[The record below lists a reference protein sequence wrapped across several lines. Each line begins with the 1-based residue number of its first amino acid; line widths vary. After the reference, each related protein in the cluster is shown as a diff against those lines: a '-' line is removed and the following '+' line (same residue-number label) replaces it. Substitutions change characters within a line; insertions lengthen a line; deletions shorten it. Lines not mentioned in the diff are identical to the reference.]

1 VGSALLFLVPLYI
14 QVVQGRS
21 GLQTSIAMAPYQLAV
36 FAAAV
41 MVVALYARF
50 SARGL
55 ASAGFLLMAAG
66 LLVLAF
72 AMRNVWGDFAVVA
85 ALLVGGA
92 GQGALMSVLTNTL
105 VNGTP
110 EAHAGDAGAMRGTVI
125 NLSAG
130 VGTALAAAISVAFLA
145 SGIDRKLDGHALAQ
159 TEFINR
165 LDLTEVR
172 FVSND
177 ELTAVAERLGATPGE
192 AADAAMINEA
202 ARLKALK
209 HSFFCLSLIAILPI
223 AVAFFLPRRPA
234 GSGG

>member
-1 VGSALLFLVPLYI
+1 MLFLVPLYI

-21 GLQTSIAMAPYQLAV
+21 GLQTSAAMAPYQLAV

-41 MVVALYARF
+41 LVVALYARF
-50 SARGL
+50 SARSL

-66 LLVLAF
+66 LLILALI
-72 AMRNVWGDFAVVA
+72 MRNVWSDFAVVV
-85 ALLVGGA
+85 ALLIGGA

-130 VGTALAAAISVAFLA
+130 VGTALAAAVSVAFLA
-145 SGIDRKLDGHALAQ
+145 SGIDRKLNDSPLAQ

-165 LDLTEVR
+165 LDLTEAR

-177 ELTAVAERLGATPGE
+177 ELLAIAERYGATPEE
-192 AADAAMINEA
+192 AAEAAVINEA
-202 ARLKALK
+202 ARLHSLK
-209 HSFFCLSLIAILPI
+209 FSFFCLSLIALLPI
-223 AVAFFLPRRPA
+223 AVAFFLPRKPE
-234 GSGG
+234 GSSG